1 MFIETIK
8 FNEVFGSQGN
18 VFLAEL
24 VKGDKGKMK
33 PDHPISGKVQDCF
46 NRQFLRKYRPT
57 RNNPENPNDSF

>member
-8 FNEVFGSQGN
+8 FNEVSGSQGN

-33 PDHPISGKVQDCF
+33 PDHPISGKVQKGPSWLVWQRLLPGEVWPC
-46 NRQFLRKYRPT
+46 L
-57 RNNPENPNDSF
+57 S